1 MQPAIV
7 REAGAVKRRL
17 VDEATV
23 AVGMLEASLAGLW
36 ELDTQAA
43 GEILKR
49 DDRLDREEVAIE
61 ETVFK
66 LMALQSPVAR
76 DFRLLAFVLKT
87 NAEVERIGDHSCSI
101 AKITYKLADHAPIQ
115 WPTSLIE
122 LGQRVPMACHKCLRS
137 LLDEDAEMAKQVVVE
152 DKVIDKLNRQL
163 FDETIS
169 LMQTRPDAL
178 GLGLLIYRVGREL
191 ERVGDLVTNIAEDV
205 VYLATGEI
213 IRHEKKR
220 LREQAESGGDTNR

>member
-7 REAGAVKRRL
+7 REATAVKRRL

-76 DFRLLAFVLKT
+76 DFRLLAVLGPEELPDLAAIRAVLGT
-87 NAEVERIGDHSCSI
+87 ATYAHSLPLREV
-101 AKITYKLADHAPIQ
+101 AALL
-115 WPTSLIE
+115 SLC
-122 LGQRVPMACHKCLRS
+122 A
-137 LLDEDAEMAKQVVVE
+137 AVV
-152 DKVIDKLNRQL
+152 
-163 FDETIS
+163 T
-169 LMQTRPDAL
+169 PDAGPMHL
-178 GLGLLIYRVGREL
+178 AIASGAPTIALFRKQNFARWGPRSPQGEVVFDPTGREVT
-191 ERVGDLVTNIAEDV
+191 RVLQAVDR
-205 VYLATGEI
+205 LA
-213 IRHEKKR
+213 R
-220 LREQAESGGDTNR
+220 RE